1 MRYSPTALLKMLSIW
16 NKGSVGFGIMLVP
29 VMLSSLVYAATWPAI
44 DAQEANVAAAIANAS
59 DGDTVTVPPGVATW
73 STQLTIT
80 RHITLQGAGVGQ
92 TVIYD
97 NAPKGGSNQH
107 LILVKLSGDNPPF
120 RLTGFEFGIPANYT
134 VIAQPYGVGILEF
147 QGGGGTVV
155 QGMSANVRIDHCKIK
170 VAGVAMTFR
179 NVLGLVDHVE
189 WIDSGL
195 FNPTTASYWGGW
207 QSASVYMPNWGGKDW
222 GHGSWADA
230 PNWGTDKFLFFEDCS
245 FTGVRRNGI
254 LFPIDAYEG
263 ARYVARY
270 STFKDSGV
278 GGTGTENQGRGI
290 KEVECY
296 NNTFIS
302 TKPIGSAQSCP
313 SGTHLV
319 HDNLETNYRN
329 GLEMNVSRQY
339 LAGTLWGH
347 STGRSPWD
355 ENDDFPQAYESGSC
369 TAIGTLATARFYHT
383 ATLLAN
389 GNVLVTGGTDGT
401 NSLTSAELYDGV
413 NSTWTTTGSLVV
425 ARKAHTATSL
435 PDGRVLVVGG
445 TDGTNPLASAELYD
459 PATGI
464 WSATGSLRSAR
475 YYHTATLLSNGTVLI
490 TGGTDGTNPLTSAEL
505 YDAPTG
511 TWTTTGNLGTGR
523 YSNTATLLPNGTVL
537 IAGGTDGTN
546 SLASAELYDPTR
558 GAWRATA
565 NLGGA
570 RNLHTATLLSNGT
583 VLVAGGTGGTSILA
597 SVELYDPATGVWSA
611 TGSLAIGRYYHMATA
626 LANGTVLV
634 AGGYDGANY
643 LTSAQLYDPAA
654 GSWADTGSL
663 GSARGYHTLTLLL
676 NGKALVAGGYDG
688 TNILANGQAYD
699 PAAGTWGGGNNVT
712 DITKTWLPDQWLGD
726 GVSFII
732 INLSSPLDKNGEHA
746 QSLLSGNTANTLKQ
760 GKAPT
765 PFHIGDTYEIWKVK
779 TSLDQPG
786 QGSGILLTG
795 VPPNASPV
803 TWPQRGYSR
812 EPCYSWNNID
822 PTNGREMDI
831 VADEP
836 SMKLGRDY
844 FNRTPKPGYT
854 PFVYPHPLVNGVSST
869 PTPTPTP
876 TPPPTVQV
884 TVQTA
889 PIGLAFTV
897 DGTTYSSTQT
907 FSWASGS
914 NHSMAT
920 TSPQSG
926 RTGTQYVWKTWSD
939 NGTISHNVAPTTN
952 KTYTANFTT
961 QYYLTMSHG
970 TGGTV
975 SPSSGWRNSGAA
987 ISIKATPTNNSSV
1000 SYSFSGW
1007 TGTGTGS
1014 YAGTNNPASVTMNGP
1029 ITETASFTQNPVRVT
1044 VQTNPVGR
1052 TFTVDGTTYTAA
1064 QTFAWQPAS
1073 SHTIATAS
1081 PQSGGTGTQYVWK
1094 NWTDSGAISHT
1105 VAPSTN
1111 KTYTAT
1117 FTTQYFLT
1125 MSAGTGGT
1133 VTPASGWKNNGS
1145 TVSITAKP
1153 AAGYSFTSWSG
1164 AGTGSF
1170 SGTSNPVSITM
1181 GGPITESAGFT
1192 HN

>member
-1 MRYSPTALLKMLSIW
+1 MKYFPTVPPKILSIL
-16 NKGSVGFGIMLVP
+16 NKGSVIFGTMLVP
-29 VMLSSLVYAATWPAI
+29 VMVPPLIYAATWPAI

-59 DGDTVTVPPGVATW
+59 DGDTVTVPPGVVTW
-73 STQLTIT
+73 SAQLTIT
-80 RHITLQGAGVGQ
+80 KHITLQGAGIGQ

-97 NAPKGGSNQH
+97 NAPKGGDQH
-107 LILVKLSGDNPPF
+107 LILVTLSGDNPPF

-134 VIAQPYGVGILEF
+134 VIAQPYGIGILEF

-155 QGMSANVRIDHCKIK
+155 PGMSANVRIDHCKIK

-179 NVLGLVDHVE
+179 NVLGVVDHVE
-189 WIDSGL
+189 YIDTG
-195 FNPTTASYWGGW
+195 FTNPTTASYWGGW
-207 QSASVYMPNWGGKDW
+207 QPACIYMPAWGGKDW

-245 FTGVRRNGI
+245 FTGARP
-254 LFPIDAYEG
+254 LFPIDAYQG

-270 STFKDSGV
+270 STFKDARV
-278 GGTGTENQGRGI
+278 GATGTEGGGRGT

-302 TKPIGSAQSCP
+302 TYPFPSAQVCH
-313 SGTHLV
+313 SGTILV

-329 GLEMNVSRQY
+329 GLELSVSRQY
-339 LAGTLWGH
+339 QGPAFGY

-355 ENDDFPQAYESGSC
+355 ENDDFPQAYESGTC
-369 TAIGTLATARFYHT
+369 TAIGSLATTARSYHT

-389 GNVLVTGGTDGT
+389 GNVLVAGGTDGT
-401 NSLTSAELYDGV
+401 NSLTSAELYNGV

-435 PDGRVLVVGG
+435 PDGSVLVVGG

-459 PATGI
+459 PASGI
-464 WSATGSLRSAR
+464 WSATGSLRTAR
-475 YYHTATLLSNGTVLI
+475 YYHTATLLPNGRVLVV
-490 TGGTDGTNPLTSAEL
+490 GGTDGTNA
-505 YDAPTG
+505 
-511 TWTTTGNLGTGR
+511 
-523 YSNTATLLPNGTVL
+523 
-537 IAGGTDGTN
+537 
-546 SLASAELYDPTR
+546 LASAELYDPTT
-558 GAWRATA
+558 GAWSATA

-583 VLVAGGTGGTSILA
+583 VLVAGGTDGTSILA
-597 SVELYDPATGVWSA
+597 TAELYNPATGVWSA

-626 LANGTVLV
+626 LANGTVLL
-634 AGGYDGANY
+634 AGGYDGANF

-654 GSWADTGSL
+654 GSWADTAGL
-663 GSARGYHTLTLLL
+663 GIARGYHTLTSLR
-676 NGKALVAGGYDG
+676 NGKALVAGGFDG
-688 TNILANGQAYD
+688 TNFLASAQAYD

-712 DITKTWLPDQWLGD
+712 DITKTWLPNQWLGD

-732 INLSSPLDKNGEHA
+732 INLSSPLDKHGEHA
-746 QSLLSGNTANTLKQ
+746 QSYLIGNTANTLKQ
-760 GKAPT
+760 GRAPT
-765 PFHIGDTYEIWKVK
+765 PFHIGDQYQIWKVK

-795 VPPNASPV
+795 PNPPNVTPV
-803 TWPQRGYSR
+803 TWPQRGYPR

-822 PTNGREMDI
+822 PTSGKQMDI
-831 VADEP
+831 VALEP

-869 PTPTPTP
+869 PTPTPPPTP
-876 TPPPTVQV
+876 TPTVQV

-889 PIGLAFTV
+889 PVGLAFTV

-907 FSWASGS
+907 FSWVSGS
-914 NHSMAT
+914 NHSVAT

-926 RTGTQYVWKTWSD
+926 GTGTQYVWKTWSD

-1000 SYSFSGW
+1000 SYNFSRW

-1014 YAGTNNPASVTMNGP
+1014 YSGTNNPVSITMNGP
-1029 ITETASFTQNPVRVT
+1029 ITENASFTQNNVQVT

-1052 TFTVDGTTYTAA
+1052 TFSVDGTAYSST
-1064 QTFAWQPAS
+1064 QMFSWVPGS
-1073 SHTIATAS
+1073 SHTIATTS
-1081 PQSGGTGTQYVWK
+1081 PQSGATSVRYVWTK
-1094 NWTDSGAISHT
+1094 LSDGGAISHT
-1105 VAPSTN
+1105 VAPTTN

-1117 FTTQYFLT
+1117 FTTQYYLT
-1125 MSAGTGGT
+1125 MNHGTGGT
-1133 VTPASGWKNNGS
+1133 VAPPSGWKNSGVVVSISATPASG
-1145 TVSITAKP
+1145 
-1153 AAGYSFTSWSG
+1153 YSFSSWTGS
-1164 AGTGSF
+1164 GTGSYTG
-1170 SGTSNPVSITM
+1170 STNPSSITM
-1181 GGPITESAGFT
+1181 GGPITETAAFT
-1192 HN
+1192 Q